1 MAINKALSNTL
12 STALYSPNTTSVNTT
27 PGLSLVVNDSGQYS
41 FGFTGFKP
49 AVVYL
54 EYEEPDDFEQFVWE
68 TRKAAGID
76 EPPPERQIKV
86 HPAANITGQILW
98 SGTLNIPAPR
108 FHSQL
113 VGVTSYEPNESD
125 ESSNK

>member
-1 MAINKALSNTL
+1 MAINKSLSDIL
-12 STALYSPNTTSVNTT
+12 GTALYSTSVTINTIS
-27 PGLSLVVNDSGQYS
+27 GLSMIVNNPGQYS
-41 FGFTGFKP
+41 FGFTGFKV
-49 AVVYL
+49 AV

-86 HPAANITGQILW
+86 HPANITGQLLW
-98 SGTLNIPAPR
+98 SGTTLNIPAPR

-113 VGVTSYEPNESD
+113 VGVTSYEPNGSD
-125 ESSNK
+125 ESNNT